1 MAEINLKR
9 FVDIDIQSKVTRA
22 VSGTRNVMVLY
33 TPEGTG
39 GNTKTINSLT
49 EAETTYTSTNYSETL
64 KYLKVFFNNGG
75 VSCSVIEGK
84 GSDTITA
91 DDIKNLP
98 NEYIVVSCVKGAK
111 NEIDTVYANLKSL
124 ATTLATDASVYGIN
138 EKIIVART
146 VTNSDETS
154 VKNFGVKYSKVEG
167 AEMTIGAYLTQIN
180 VYKQDTVKDY
190 SFTQETIVAESLAD
204 ADFETIINN
213 NMNVDIMLVDAARN
227 AGGNLKDGSELTNS
241 FVKIVLHQTLTER
254 LTQLLVQ
261 KIKNSSGISQIYS
274 IIAQELE
281 FYKSAGYITLDK
293 VWNSADLDV
302 SYNGET
308 YTIVQQGTALING
321 YVIKVLPISSL
332 TEADKSAHKAPPIY
346 VVLADQYGIRQITIN
361 GEVI

>member
-22 VSGTRNVMVLY
+22 ISGTRNTMVLY
-33 TPEGTG
+33 TPEGTS
-39 GNTKTINSLT
+39 GNSKVVSSLT
-49 EAETTYTSTNYSETL
+49 EAEAMYNSTNYAETL

-75 VSCSVIEGK
+75 VSCNVIEGK
-84 GSDTITA
+84 TSDAITV
-91 DDIKNLP
+91 DEIKNLP
-98 NEYIVVSCVKGAK
+98 NEYIIVGCVKAAK
-111 NEIDTVYANLKSL
+111 SEIDTVYGNLKSL
-124 ATTLATDASVYGIN
+124 ATSLATDTSVYGIN
-138 EKIIVART
+138 EKIIIART

-154 VKNFGVKYSKVEG
+154 VKNFAVKYSKIEG

-180 VYKQDTVKDY
+180 VYKQDTVRDY
-190 SFTQETIVAESLAD
+190 SFTQETIIAESLSD
-204 ADFETIINN
+204 ADFGTILNN
-213 NMNVDIMLVDAARN
+213 NMNVDITLVDAVRN
-227 AGGNLKDGSELTNS
+227 TGGNLKDGSELTNS

-261 KIKNSSGISQIYS
+261 KIKNSSGLSQIYS

-281 FYKSAGYITLDK
+281 FYKTAGYITLDK
-293 VWNSADLDV
+293 VWSSADLDV
-302 SYNGET
+302 TYNGET
-308 YTIVQQGTALING
+308 YTVIQQGTALING

-332 TEADKSAHKAPPIY
+332 TEADKAAHKAPPIY